1 MPRRKQ
7 TEGEKKIDISQ
18 MAEDLGVSKTTV
30 SRALSGNGRVSE
42 ATRARVVQY
51 AKEKNYV
58 PNMLAR
64 GLVTQQSYNISLVF
78 SRQFGNLA
86 APFLRKTVSAVYDIA
101 TRNDYDV
108 LMTMVGEQETS
119 PMQRLLINRKID
131 GVILARTLERDP
143 LIPML
148 QKSGIPFVAIGR
160 PADQDVISVDHDQVG
175 GCRELVSLLL
185 MKGLHRIALLGGSM
199 LYTVNQSR
207 LEGYKQA
214 HDRACCKIDE
224 SLLFLELESDDLRTS
239 AVELAVQRGADCILC
254 MDDQVAQLALN
265 TLRQLNLRVPQ
276 DISVSGYDGIALGRY
291 SNPRLTTIRQNSERL
306 AQRGAEILLNCIENG
321 SSAVHEVV
329 PFELIEDESVAA
341 LPNH

>member
-1 MPRRKQ
+1 M
-7 TEGEKKIDISQ
+7 
-18 MAEDLGVSKTTV
+18 
-30 SRALSGNGRVSE
+30 
-42 ATRARVVQY
+42 
-51 AKEKNYV
+51 
-58 PNMLAR
+58 
-64 GLVTQQSYNISLVF
+64 
-78 SRQFGNLA
+78 
-86 APFLRKTVSAVYDIA
+86 RKTVSAVYDIA

-119 PMQRLLINRKID
+119 PMQRLLVNRKID

-254 MDDQVAQLALN
+254 MDDQVALLALS

-276 DISVSGYDGIALGRY
+276 DI
-291 SNPRLTTIRQNSERL
+291 RL
-306 AQRGAEILLNCIENG
+306 ASMYDDEALQECTPQITAVSLMPNSWAAVPHSSCFP
-321 SSAVHEVV
+321 SSATSRWKPAPCWGTRWGCAYRPRPERKVENYKSTARTRYDK
-329 PFELIEDESVAA
+329 PLCGQFFDKGF
-341 LPNH
+341 

>member
-30 SRALSGNGRVSE
+30 SRALSGRVSE

-86 APFLRKTVSAVYDIA
+86 APFLRKTVSAVHDIA

-119 PMQRLLINRKID
+119 PMQRLLVNRKID

-160 PADQDVISVDHDQVG
+160 PAD
-175 GCRELVSLLL
+175 
-185 MKGLHRIALLGGSM
+185 
-199 LYTVNQSR
+199 
-207 LEGYKQA
+207 
-214 HDRACCKIDE
+214 
-224 SLLFLELESDDLRTS
+224 
-239 AVELAVQRGADCILC
+239 
-254 MDDQVAQLALN
+254 
-265 TLRQLNLRVPQ
+265 
-276 DISVSGYDGIALGRY
+276 
-291 SNPRLTTIRQNSERL
+291 
-306 AQRGAEILLNCIENG
+306 
-321 SSAVHEVV
+321 
-329 PFELIEDESVAA
+329 
-341 LPNH
+341 

>member
-101 TRNDYDV
+101 ARNDYDV
-108 LMTMVGEQETS
+108 LMTMVSEQETS
-119 PMQRLLINRKID
+119 PMQRLLVNRKID

-148 QKSGIPFVAIGR
+148 HVW
-160 PADQDVISVDHDQVG
+160 D
-175 GCRELVSLLL
+175 
-185 MKGLHRIALLGGSM
+185 
-199 LYTVNQSR
+199 
-207 LEGYKQA
+207 
-214 HDRACCKIDE
+214 
-224 SLLFLELESDDLRTS
+224 
-239 AVELAVQRGADCILC
+239 
-254 MDDQVAQLALN
+254 
-265 TLRQLNLRVPQ
+265 
-276 DISVSGYDGIALGRY
+276 
-291 SNPRLTTIRQNSERL
+291 
-306 AQRGAEILLNCIENG
+306 
-321 SSAVHEVV
+321 
-329 PFELIEDESVAA
+329 
-341 LPNH
+341 

>member
-119 PMQRLLINRKID
+119 PMQRLLI
-131 GVILARTLERDP
+131 
-143 LIPML
+143 PML

-254 MDDQVAQLALN
+254 MDDQVAQLALS

-276 DISVSGYDGIALGRY
+276 DIRLASLYDDEALQGCTPQITAVSFDAEQLGRRTAQQLLSLIRHQPVETRTLLGY
-291 SNPRLTTIRQNSERL
+291 QVGLRLSTQT
-306 AQRGAEILLNCIENG
+306 
-321 SSAVHEVV
+321 
-329 PFELIEDESVAA
+329 
-341 LPNH
+341 

>member
-101 TRNDYDV
+101 ARNDYDV

-119 PMQRLLINRKID
+119 PMQRLLVNRKID

-199 LYTVNQSR
+199 LYTVNQSAWKAISRRMTAPAAR
-207 LEGYKQA
+207 LM
-214 HDRACCKIDE
+214 RACCFWSWKATIY
-224 SLLFLELESDDLRTS
+224 
-239 AVELAVQRGADCILC
+239 AP
-254 MDDQVAQLALN
+254 ALW
-265 TLRQLNLRVPQ
+265 
-276 DISVSGYDGIALGRY
+276 SSRY
-291 SNPRLTTIRQNSERL
+291 SVGRTASCAWMTRLPCWL
-306 AQRGAEILLNCIENG
+306 
-321 SSAVHEVV
+321 
-329 PFELIEDESVAA
+329 
-341 LPNH
+341 

>member
-119 PMQRLLINRKID
+119 PMQRLLVNRQID

-185 MKGLHRIALLGGSM
+185 MKGLHRIVCWADPCCTPS
-199 LYTVNQSR
+199 TSPAWKAISR
-207 LEGYKQA
+207 RMTAPAARLM
-214 HDRACCKIDE
+214 RACCFWSWKA
-224 SLLFLELESDDLRTS
+224 TNY
-239 AVELAVQRGADCILC
+239 AP
-254 MDDQVAQLALN
+254 ALW
-265 TLRQLNLRVPQ
+265 
-276 DISVSGYDGIALGRY
+276 SSRY
-291 SNPRLTTIRQNSERL
+291 SVGRTASCAWMTRLPCWL
-306 AQRGAEILLNCIENG
+306 
-321 SSAVHEVV
+321 
-329 PFELIEDESVAA
+329 
-341 LPNH
+341 

>member
-119 PMQRLLINRKID
+119 PMQRLLVNRKID

-160 PADQDVISVDHDQVG
+160 PADQDVISVDHDQV
-175 GCRELVSLLL
+175 
-185 MKGLHRIALLGGSM
+185 GGSM

-254 MDDQVAQLALN
+254 MDDQVAQLALS

-276 DISVSGYDGIALGRY
+276 DIRLASLYDDEALQGCTPQITAVSFDAEQLGRRTAQQLLSLIRHQPVETRTLLGY
-291 SNPRLTTIRQNSERL
+291 QVGLRLSTQT
-306 AQRGAEILLNCIENG
+306 
-321 SSAVHEVV
+321 
-329 PFELIEDESVAA
+329 
-341 LPNH
+341 

>member
-101 TRNDYDV
+101 DRKSTR
-108 LMTMVGEQETS
+108 
-119 PMQRLLINRKID
+119 
-131 GVILARTLERDP
+131 
-143 LIPML
+143 
-148 QKSGIPFVAIGR
+148 
-160 PADQDVISVDHDQVG
+160 
-175 GCRELVSLLL
+175 
-185 MKGLHRIALLGGSM
+185 
-199 LYTVNQSR
+199 
-207 LEGYKQA
+207 
-214 HDRACCKIDE
+214 
-224 SLLFLELESDDLRTS
+224 
-239 AVELAVQRGADCILC
+239 
-254 MDDQVAQLALN
+254 LN
-265 TLRQLNLRVPQ
+265 
-276 DISVSGYDGIALGRY
+276 
-291 SNPRLTTIRQNSERL
+291 
-306 AQRGAEILLNCIENG
+306 
-321 SSAVHEVV
+321 SSH
-329 PFELIEDESVAA
+329 L
-341 LPNH
+341 

>member
-119 PMQRLLINRKID
+119 PMQRLLVNRKID

-160 PADQDVISVDHDQVG
+160 PADQDTPSTSPAWKAIS
-175 GCRELVSLLL
+175 RRMTAPAARL
-185 MKGLHRIALLGGSM
+185 M
-199 LYTVNQSR
+199 
-207 LEGYKQA
+207 
-214 HDRACCKIDE
+214 RACCFWSWKATIY
-224 SLLFLELESDDLRTS
+224 
-239 AVELAVQRGADCILC
+239 AP
-254 MDDQVAQLALN
+254 ALW
-265 TLRQLNLRVPQ
+265 
-276 DISVSGYDGIALGRY
+276 SSRY
-291 SNPRLTTIRQNSERL
+291 SVGRTASCAWMTRLPSWL
-306 AQRGAEILLNCIENG
+306 
-321 SSAVHEVV
+321 
-329 PFELIEDESVAA
+329 
-341 LPNH
+341 

>member
-101 TRNDYDV
+101 ARNDYDV

-119 PMQRLLINRKID
+119 PMQRLLVNRKID

-148 QKSGIPFVAIGR
+148 KKSGIPFVAIGR
-160 PADQDVISVDHDQVG
+160 PTDQVG
-175 GCRELVSLLL
+175 GYRELVSLLL

-276 DISVSGYDGIALGRY
+276 DIRLASLYDDEALQGCTPQITAVSFDAEQLGRRTAQQLLSLIRHQPVETRTLLGY
-291 SNPRLTTIRQNSERL
+291 QVGLRLSTQT
-306 AQRGAEILLNCIENG
+306 
-321 SSAVHEVV
+321 
-329 PFELIEDESVAA
+329 
-341 LPNH
+341 

>member
-119 PMQRLLINRKID
+119 PMQRLLVNRKID
-131 GVILARTLERDP
+131 GVILARTLERGLVD
-143 LIPML
+143 
-148 QKSGIPFVAIGR
+148 AIFMAGGSHGKVGSPDAHGQPR
-160 PADQDVISVDHDQVG
+160 PASHRQYAG
-175 GCRELVSLLL
+175 RCGCCR
-185 MKGLHRIALLGGSM
+185 
-199 LYTVNQSR
+199 
-207 LEGYKQA
+207 
-214 HDRACCKIDE
+214 
-224 SLLFLELESDDLRTS
+224 
-239 AVELAVQRGADCILC
+239 
-254 MDDQVAQLALN
+254 
-265 TLRQLNLRVPQ
+265 P
-276 DISVSGYDGIALGRY
+276 
-291 SNPRLTTIRQNSERL
+291 
-306 AQRGAEILLNCIENG
+306 
-321 SSAVHEVV
+321 
-329 PFELIEDESVAA
+329 
-341 LPNH
+341 

>member
-1 MPRRKQ
+1 M
-7 TEGEKKIDISQ
+7 
-18 MAEDLGVSKTTV
+18 
-30 SRALSGNGRVSE
+30 
-42 ATRARVVQY
+42 
-51 AKEKNYV
+51 
-58 PNMLAR
+58 
-64 GLVTQQSYNISLVF
+64 
-78 SRQFGNLA
+78 
-86 APFLRKTVSAVYDIA
+86 RKTVSAVYDIA

-119 PMQRLLINRKID
+119 PMQRLLVNRKID

-224 SLLFLELESDDLRTS
+224 SLLFWSWK
-239 AVELAVQRGADCILC
+239 AMIYAP
-254 MDDQVAQLALN
+254 ALW
-265 TLRQLNLRVPQ
+265 
-276 DISVSGYDGIALGRY
+276 SSRY
-291 SNPRLTTIRQNSERL
+291 SVGRTASCAWMTRLPSWL
-306 AQRGAEILLNCIENG
+306 
-321 SSAVHEVV
+321 
-329 PFELIEDESVAA
+329 
-341 LPNH
+341 

>member
-119 PMQRLLINRKID
+119 PMQRLLVNRKID

-160 PADQDVISVDHDQVG
+160 PADA
-175 GCRELVSLLL
+175 
-185 MKGLHRIALLGGSM
+185 ALLCWADPCCTPS
-199 LYTVNQSR
+199 TSPAWKAISR
-207 LEGYKQA
+207 RMTAPAARLM
-214 HDRACCKIDE
+214 RACCFWSWKATIY
-224 SLLFLELESDDLRTS
+224 
-239 AVELAVQRGADCILC
+239 AP
-254 MDDQVAQLALN
+254 ALW
-265 TLRQLNLRVPQ
+265 
-276 DISVSGYDGIALGRY
+276 SSRY
-291 SNPRLTTIRQNSERL
+291 SVGRTASCAWMTRLPSWL
-306 AQRGAEILLNCIENG
+306 
-321 SSAVHEVV
+321 
-329 PFELIEDESVAA
+329 
-341 LPNH
+341 